1 MSSVNLFRVKK
12 PTTTPTIAATT
23 KPPQTTTEAALATTT
38 ATTTTTTTT
47 TTATAT
53 NYQDL
58 SMSSANLF
66 TVPSL
71 LSPFPPPAESLG

>member
-1 MSSVNLFRVKK
+1 MSSANLFRVKK

-23 KPPQTTTEAALATTT
+23 KPPQTTTETALATTT
-38 ATTTTTTTT
+38 ATTTAKTTRTT
-47 TTATAT
+47 TAT